1 MNKGDI
7 WLVEIP
13 ETNGH
18 EQGGK
23 RPVIILAD
31 TDSNIVIIIPFTS
44 SIQSLR
50 FPHTLEVEPSKDNGL
65 ASKSIALIFQVRAI
79 DKKRLKS
86 KIGRIE
92 IIIQKKIDNMLKSLL
107 QI

>member
-13 ETNGH
+13 ATNGH
-18 EQGGK
+18 EQSGK

-31 TDSNIVIIIPFTS
+31 TKLEIAIIIPFTS
-44 SIQSLR
+44 NLQALR
-50 FPHTLEVEPSKDNGL
+50 FPNTVEVHPSKENGL
-65 ASKSIALIFQVRAI
+65 TVKSIALIFQIRAI
-79 DKKRLKS
+79 DKKRMKS
-86 KIGRIE
+86 NIGKLENSYMKRIT
-92 IIIQKKIDNMLKSLL
+92 NMLSNLL